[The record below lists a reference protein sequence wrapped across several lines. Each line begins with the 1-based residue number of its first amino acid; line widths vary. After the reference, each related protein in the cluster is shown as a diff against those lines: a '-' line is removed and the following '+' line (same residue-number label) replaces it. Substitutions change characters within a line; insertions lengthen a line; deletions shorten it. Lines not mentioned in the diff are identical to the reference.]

1 MVDPLCRSHDRHP
14 SPDGALRD
22 AEQKKMGTYGDAWNK
37 SHADRPLVPFAISTY
52 GQLGPSAAGLLAH
65 LKDRAQKHRT
75 YFPVRW
81 YMSAIACT
89 AIRGSAFVRDAW
101 LKAFSKGLCAHASS
115 FLRGASAETAEQ
127 WHSDEVG
134 DGIVEPSQPCSVRV

>member
-1 MVDPLCRSHDRHP
+1 MKESREMGGEELEGGEGQRSRTKL
-14 SPDGALRD
+14 PDVL
-22 AEQKKMGTYGDAWNK
+22 
-37 SHADRPLVPFAISTY
+37 SLVHFAISIY
-52 GQLGPSAAGLLAH
+52 GQLGPSALPN